1 MVMEQIRREQQL
13 IDEQQA
19 SVSDEEVAS
28 IDDEIKFQICDRR

>member
-28 IDDEIKFQICDRR
+28 IDDEI